1 MLSISFVV
9 DVKSYAVQLNST
21 VFWCKSLRHFAEAKL
36 CRSQHGQV
44 AWKGLFLKKHVF
56 LFCFKVILF
65 CFSFLE
71 SCLLYSFK
79 HDVFKLTVLT
89 SKQNTSKQKNEQKK
103 DGLELQ
109 SGTVSNIYLLFVSS
123 GVSVFCELFTP
134 DTLEVRGEMGV
145 NISVSTLQVSTHC
158 LKVDWIFWKCAGYV
172 LMPLKKKKSWCCETG
187 FNFVSLG
194 LVKKCTQ
201 HDETRFKTIRLSYH
215 HAWEKPTWE
224 CDLEQILLKMYWCF

>member
-9 DVKSYAVQLNST
+9 DVKSYAAQLNST

-36 CRSQHGQV
+36 CWSQHGQV

-56 LFCFKVILF
+56 YFVSRSSYFVFHFWILD
-65 CFSFLE
+65 
-71 SCLLYSFK
+71 SFK

-89 SKQNTSKQKNEQKK
+89 SKQNTSKQKTNKKK

-172 LMPLKKKKSWCCETG
+172 LMPLKKKKKLMLW
-187 FNFVSLG
+187 N
-194 LVKKCTQ
+194 
-201 HDETRFKTIRLSYH
+201 RI
-215 HAWEKPTWE
+215 
-224 CDLEQILLKMYWCF
+224 

>member
-1 MLSISFVV
+1 MDRLHENAS
-9 DVKSYAVQLNST
+9 
-21 VFWCKSLRHFAEAKL
+21 SLKNMF
-36 CRSQHGQV
+36 
-44 AWKGLFLKKHVF
+44 F
-56 LFCFKVILF
+56 ILF
-65 CFSFLE
+65 QGHPILFFISGFWIHLNMTCSNWQFWPP
-71 SCLLYSFK
+71 
-79 HDVFKLTVLT
+79 
-89 SKQNTSKQKNEQKK
+89 KQNTSKQKTNKKK

-201 HDETRFKTIRLSYH
+201 HDETRLKTIRLSY